1 LKEETVQ
8 IIARHERDDRDI
20 ELEEDQIREVEA
32 ERDVSFAEMA
42 ARGAVLIAFDD
53 GWGYRIG
60 R

>member
-1 LKEETVQ
+1 MK

-20 ELEEDQIREVEA
+20 ELEDDQIREVEA
-32 ERDVSFAEMA
+32 ERDFSFAGLA
-42 ARGAVLIAFDD
+42 ARGAVMIAFDD